1 MLQAYLCNVASK
13 LDNVCVVEITAV
25 HIALKTLYAAKKPTH
40 VARITVSKG
49 IL

>member
-1 MLQAYLCNVASK
+1 MLQAYLCNAAWK
-13 LDNVCVVEITAV
+13 LVCVVEIKAV